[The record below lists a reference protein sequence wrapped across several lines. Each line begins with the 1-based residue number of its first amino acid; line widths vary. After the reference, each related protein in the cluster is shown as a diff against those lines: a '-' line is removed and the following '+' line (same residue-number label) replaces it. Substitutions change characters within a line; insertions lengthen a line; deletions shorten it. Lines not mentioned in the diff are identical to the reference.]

1 MQANQPPGNAMKYHH
16 GNLKQQL
23 ILCTYD
29 WIAVNGFDRLSLRQI
44 AKIANV
50 SQTAPYRHFDSKEHL
65 LAEVGALAFDNFSRE
80 MNENGVTNDPAE
92 DLVKCGVTYVEFG
105 LKHPY
110 IIELMFNHPLKGSDF
125 PNFFAAAD
133 RAFGELQTRIKRLHR
148 GNNDATRLN
157 SVSTHAYVHGLLS
170 IIQINQRIGDA
181 GTTDYYKASSQ
192 VKINLEK
199 MLAAFVKNLDFS

>member
-1 MQANQPPGNAMKYHH
+1 MQAYQPPGNAMKYHH

-92 DLVKCGVTYVEFG
+92 DLVKCGVTYIEFG

-125 PNFFAAAD
+125 PNFFAASD

-181 GTTDYYKASSQ
+181 GTTDYYRASSQ
-192 VKINLEK
+192 VKNNLEK